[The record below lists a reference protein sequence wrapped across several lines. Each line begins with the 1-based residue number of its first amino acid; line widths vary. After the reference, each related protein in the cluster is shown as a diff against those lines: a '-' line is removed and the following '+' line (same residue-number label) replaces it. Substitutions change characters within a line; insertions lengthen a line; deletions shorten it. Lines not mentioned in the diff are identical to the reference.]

1 MKKLSLLIAA
11 LTGAL
16 GAWAIPSFVQ
26 FSSVGPDTYADGT
39 TVLDGEVYALVA
51 SKDGAFKG
59 LKADGSLVDPVNDT
73 LVGMAPL
80 AKDGRCT
87 PVVFTLPERVGGNL
101 AVYLLDTRV
110 QANVGGQPKVA
121 GLKTDGTPAAVNSY
135 VAVQSAQAG
144 SAAHVA
150 AVSGKD
156 AAPTAVPGDVPQP
169 VVTGIRVV
177 GAKVFITVANT
188 VPYLQYTVTG
198 GATLSNMDQNNLA
211 TGINGAE
218 GDITLVVEDS
228 ADNRFFKVTR
238 ASK

>member
-1 MKKLSLLIAA
+1 MNKLSLLIAA
-11 LTGAL
+11 SALAL
-16 GAWAIPSFVQ
+16 GAQAVPSFVQ
-26 FSSVGPDTYADGT
+26 FSSTGPDTYADGT

-51 SKDGAFKG
+51 SKTEFMG

-87 PVVFTLPERVGGNL
+87 PVVFTLPEGVGGNL

-110 QANVGGQPKVA
+110 QANAGGQPKVA

-135 VAVQSAQAG
+135 VAVQTAQAG

>member
-11 LTGAL
+11 SALAL

-51 SKDGAFKG
+51 SKTEFMG
-59 LKADGSLVDPVNDT
+59 LKADGSLVDPDNDT
-73 LVGMAPL
+73 IIGMAPL

-87 PVVFTLPERVGGNL
+87 PVVFTLPEGVGGNL

-110 QANVGGQPKVA
+110 QANAGGQPKVA

-135 VAVQSAQAG
+135 VAVQTAQAG
-144 SAAHVA
+144 AAAHVA
-150 AVSGKD
+150 AVSGTG
-156 AAPTAVPGDVPQP
+156 AAPTAVPAEVPQP
-169 VVTGIRVV
+169 VVTGIRLV
-177 GAKVFITVANT
+177 GAKVLITVANT

-228 ADNRFFKVTR
+228 DENRFFKVTR

>member
-1 MKKLSLLIAA
+1 MNKLSLLIAA
-11 LTGAL
+11 SALAL
-16 GAWAIPSFVQ
+16 GAQAVPSFVQ

-51 SKDGAFKG
+51 SKTEFMG

-87 PVVFTLPERVGGNL
+87 PVVFTLPEGVGGNL

-110 QANVGGQPKVA
+110 QANAGGQPKVA
-121 GLKTDGTPAAVNSY
+121 GLKADGTPAAINSY
-135 VAVQSAQAG
+135 VAVQTAQAG

>member
-1 MKKLSLLIAA
+1 MNKLSLLIAA
-11 LTGAL
+11 SALAL
-16 GAWAIPSFVQ
+16 GAQAVPSFVQ
-26 FSSVGPDTYADGT
+26 FSSTGPDTYADGT

-51 SKDGAFKG
+51 SKTEFMG

-87 PVVFTLPERVGGNL
+87 PVVFTLPEGVGGNL

-110 QANVGGQPKVA
+110 QANAGGQPKVA
-121 GLKTDGTPAAVNSY
+121 GLKADGTPAAINSY
-135 VAVQSAQAG
+135 VAVQTAQAG